1 MGTLSRGTKIWT
13 EIQGD
18 LTGILRYF
26 GIFDGYLRQTKRPDA
41 LFSDPLAEALAGT
54 KGEGLSANFEN
65 MAATFSFTGW
75 PEFHKT
81 WVAVR
86 TRFIDDAVA
95 EHAAGG
101 TLPQLVNLGAGMDT
115 RPYRLESYKAFT
127 NGAFGT
133 SPPHFIGP
141 NSPILA
147 CV

>member
-1 MGTLSRGTKIWT
+1 MSEGGTVVDKFTNDSAMMIAWERSL
-13 EIQGD
+13 E
-18 LTGILRYF
+18 
-26 GIFDGYLRQTKRPDA
+26 TKRPDA

-54 KGEGLSANFEN
+54 KGEELSANFEN
-65 MAATFSFTGW
+65 MATTFSFPDW

-115 RPYRLESYKAFT
+115 RPYRLECYKAFT

-133 SPPHFIGP
+133 SSPHFYH
-141 NSPILA
+141 SKSLILA
-147 CV
+147 FF